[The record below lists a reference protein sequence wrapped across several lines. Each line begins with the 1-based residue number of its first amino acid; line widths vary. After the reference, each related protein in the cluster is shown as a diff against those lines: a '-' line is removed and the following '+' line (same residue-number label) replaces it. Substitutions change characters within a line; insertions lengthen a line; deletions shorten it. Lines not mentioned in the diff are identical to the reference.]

1 VIFLADEG
9 IDSSIVAKL
18 RADGYQVLYVAEMA
32 PGIPDEAVLEQANE
46 QQALLLTSDK
56 DFGELV
62 FRLGRLHTGVVL
74 VRLAGLSADSKAT
87 IVAETV
93 ARHGAKLLNAF
104 TVISPAAIRIRTKLP
119 G

>member
-1 VIFLADEG
+1 VSFLADEG
-9 IDSSIVAKL
+9 IDSTIVAKL
-18 RADGYQVLYVAEMA
+18 RADGHQVLYVAEMA
-32 PGIPDEAVLEQANE
+32 PSISDEEVLKHANE
-46 QQALLLTSDK
+46 QRALLLTDDK

-74 VRLAGLSADSKAT
+74 IRLAGLSADSKAT

-93 ARHGAKLLNAF
+93 ARHGAKLRNAF